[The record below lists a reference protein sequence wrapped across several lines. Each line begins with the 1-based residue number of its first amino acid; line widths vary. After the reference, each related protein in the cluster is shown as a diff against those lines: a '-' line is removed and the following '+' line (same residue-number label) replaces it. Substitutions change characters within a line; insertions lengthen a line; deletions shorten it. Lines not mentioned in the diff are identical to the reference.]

1 MTLRW
6 NRMWELEDMQKR
18 LNRLFGEA
26 PSPNNGD
33 DGLFFANWSPA
44 IDIEETDREYLVKA
58 DLPDVKKEDV
68 KVELLD
74 GSLTIEGERKQER
87 EEKGK
92 SFHRVER
99 AYGKFVRRFGLPN
112 EVDASKAQAEF
123 KEGVLNVHLPKSP
136 TIKPKVVDIRVS

>member
-74 GSLTIEGERKQER
+74 GYLTIEGERKQER

-92 SFHRVER
+92 RFHRVER

>member
-92 SFHRVER
+92 RFHRVER